1 MNEFQSGLL
10 NELVAV
16 KITTKEEFEKVSI
29 SYQSIT
35 AFL

>member
-16 KITTKEEFEKVSI
+16 KITTKEEFEKVI
-29 SYQSIT
+29 NFYKNIT
-35 AFL
+35 